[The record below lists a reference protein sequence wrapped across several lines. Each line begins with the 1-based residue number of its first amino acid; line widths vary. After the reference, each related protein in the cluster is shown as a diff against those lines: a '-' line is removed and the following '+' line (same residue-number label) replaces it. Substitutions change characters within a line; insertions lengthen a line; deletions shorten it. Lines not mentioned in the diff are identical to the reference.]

1 MIRYLIRRVGIA
13 IGILFVLSVMMY
25 GMLDLALDP
34 LDDLRQSTQ
43 KNKAELI
50 AARVRMLRLDE
61 PWWVRYWDWLT
72 SFIRGDWGEAWRW
85 GQPVNALLGDA
96 IATSVQ
102 LVFSATIVAILLG
115 VTVGLISALRQYTTF
130 DYSITFVSFVL
141 YSLPVFWV
149 AVLLKQFLAI
159 GFNDYLNNPT
169 LNWGAAIA
177 VSIVSGLFWTGALGG
192 DRKRK
197 LITFASAT
205 AVTLAVILY
214 VVLTGWVSHPKVGVV
229 GIAILGAAAAFAFT
243 VLFAGMSNKRA
254 LYSALTTA
262 ALGVAAYV
270 GVQWLW
276 YYYVADFMM
285 LLGLFALAL
294 ALGFV
299 SGLAWGG
306 PDRMVSAR
314 GGVLVALFL
323 SVVTFFDR
331 VMQTWPVYNSMSE
344 IKGRPIG
351 TIGSVTPGLRGDF
364 WILTLDRLTHLLLP
378 SVALVLISFATY
390 TRYQRGSMLEVLNQD
405 YIRTA
410 RAKGLPER
418 VVIVRHALRNAMLPL
433 ASIIPVD
440 LLGMV
445 GGAVMTETIFGWSGM
460 GKLFIDSMHQS
471 MIDPIMAYVMI
482 IGAIAMAANLLADFL
497 YAVLDPRIR
506 VNA

>member
-1 MIRYLIRRVGIA
+1 MIRYLARRVGIA
-13 IGILFVLSVMMY
+13 VGILFVLSVMMY

-50 AARVRMLRLDE
+50 AQRVRMLRLDE

-72 SFIRGDWGEAWRW
+72 NFVTGDWGMAWRW

-102 LVFSATIVAILLG
+102 LVFSATIVAIILG
-115 VTVGLISALRQYTTF
+115 VTVGLISALRQYTAF

-159 GFNDYLNNPT
+159 GFNDFLNKPT
-169 LNWGAAIA
+169 LNWPLVTA
-177 VSIVSGLFWTGALGG
+177 VVVVSGLFWVGALGG

-197 LITFASAT
+197 LVIFVSAT
-205 AVTLAVILY
+205 AVTLATILFT
-214 VVLTGWVSHPKVGVV
+214 VLTGWIHHPKFGTI
-229 GIAILGAAAAFAFT
+229 GIAVLGVAAALAMT
-243 VLFAGMSNKRA
+243 ILFAGLANKRA

-262 ALGVAAYV
+262 AV
-270 GVQWLW
+270 GVGAYIACQWLW
-276 YYYVADFMM
+276 YYYVATLPMM
-285 LLGLFALAL
+285 AGLLVLAL
-294 ALGFV
+294 AVGV
-299 SGLAWGG
+299 VIGLAWGG
-306 PDRMVSAR
+306 PDKMVSAR
-314 GGVLVALFL
+314 GGALVAFFMA
-323 SVVTFFDR
+323 VATFFDR
-331 VMQTWPVYNSMSE
+331 VMQAWPAYVASPDVR
-344 IKGRPIG
+344 GRPIG
-351 TIGSVTPGLRGDF
+351 TIGSVTPGLNGDF
-364 WILTLDRLTHLLLP
+364 WVSTLDRMTHLLLP

-418 VVIVRHALRNAMLPL
+418 VVIVRHALRNALLPL

-440 LLGMV
+440 LLSMV

-460 GKLFIDSMHQS
+460 GKLFIDSMHMS

>member
-1 MIRYLIRRVGIA
+1 MIRYLARRVGIA
-13 IGILFVLSVMMY
+13 LGILFVLSVMMY

-34 LDDLRQSTQ
+34 LEDLRQSTQ
-43 KNKAELI
+43 KNKAEMI
-50 AARVRMLRLDE
+50 AQRVRMLRLDE

-72 SFIRGDWGEAWRW
+72 NFLTGDWGMAWRW

-102 LVFSATIVAILLG
+102 LVFSATIVAIILG
-115 VTVGLISALRQYTTF
+115 VTVGLISALRQYTAF

-159 GFNDYLNNPT
+159 GFNDFLNNPT
-169 LNWGAAIA
+169 LNWVA
-177 VSIVSGLFWTGALGG
+177 VLAVVIVSGLFWAGALGG

-197 LITFASAT
+197 LIVFASAA
-205 AVTLAVILY
+205 AVTLATILF
-214 VVLTGWVSHPKVGVV
+214 VVLTGWIHHPGFGTV
-229 GIAILGAAAAFAFT
+229 GIAIIGAAIAVAIT
-243 VLFAGMSNKRA
+243 MLFAGMANRRA

-262 ALGVAAYV
+262 AIGVGAYV
-270 GVQWLW
+270 ACQWLW
-276 YYYVADFMM
+276 YYYVATLPMM
-285 LLGLFALAL
+285 FGLLVLAL
-294 ALGFV
+294 AVGFV
-299 SGLAWGG
+299 TGWAWGG

-314 GGVLVALFL
+314 GGVLVALL
-323 SVVTFFDR
+323 MSVATFFDR
-331 VMQTWPVYNSMSE
+331 MMQAWPVYVSSSD

-351 TIGSVTPGLRGDF
+351 TIGSVTPGLNGDF
-364 WILTLDRLTHLLLP
+364 WISTLDRMTHLLLP

-390 TRYQRGSMLEVLNQD
+390 TRYQRGSMLEVMNQD

-418 VVIVRHALRNAMLPL
+418 VVIVRHALRNALLPL

-440 LLGMV
+440 LLSMV

-460 GKLFIDSMHQS
+460 GKLFIDSMHLS

-482 IGAIAMAANLLADFL
+482 IGAIAMAANLVADFL

>member
-34 LDDLRQSTQ
+34 LDDLRQSTL
-43 KNKAELI
+43 KNKEELI
-50 AARVRMLRLDE
+50 AARVKMLRLDD
-61 PWWVRYWDWLT
+61 PWLARYWDWLK
-72 SFIRGDWGEAWRW
+72 SFLTGDWGEAWRW
-85 GQPVNALLGDA
+85 GQKVNALLGDA

-102 LVFSATIVAILLG
+102 LVFSATIIAILLG
-115 VTVGLISALRQYTTF
+115 VTVGLISALRQYTAF
-130 DYSITFVSFVL
+130 DYSITFISFVL

-169 LNWGAAIA
+169 LNWGASIA
-177 VSIVSGLFWTGALGG
+177 VAVVSGLFWAGALGG
-192 DRKRK
+192 NRKRK
-197 LITFASAT
+197 LITFGSA
-205 AVTLAVILY
+205 AVITLAVLWY
-214 VVLTGWVSHPKVGVV
+214 VVETGWIQHPQIGVIGVS
-229 GIAILGAAAAFAFT
+229 ILGAASAFAFT
-243 VLFAGMSNKRA
+243 LLFAGLSNRRA

-262 ALGVAAYV
+262 ALGVGAYV

-276 YYYVADFMM
+276 FYYVTDFKM
-285 LLGLFALAL
+285 LVGLFALAL
-294 ALGFV
+294 AVGFAA
-299 SGLAWGG
+299 GWLWGG

-323 SVVTFFDR
+323 SVVTFFDK
-331 VMQTWPVYNSMSE
+331 VMQAWPIYSAQPEV
-344 IKGRPIG
+344 KGRPIA
-351 TIGSVTPGLRGDF
+351 TIGSVTPGLSGDF
-364 WILTLDRLTHLLLP
+364 WIYTLDRLTHLLLP
-378 SVALVLISFATY
+378 SIALVLISFATY

-418 VVIVRHALRNAMLPL
+418 VVIVRHALRNALLPL

-440 LLGMV
+440 LLSMV
-445 GGAVMTETIFGWSGM
+445 GGAVITETIFGWSGM
-460 GKLFIDSMHQS
+460 GKLFIDSMRLS

-482 IGAIAMAANLLADFL
+482 VGVIAMTANLLADFL

>member
-1 MIRYLIRRVGIA
+1 
-13 IGILFVLSVMMY
+13 
-25 GMLDLALDP
+25 
-34 LDDLRQSTQ
+34 
-43 KNKAELI
+43 
-50 AARVRMLRLDE
+50 
-61 PWWVRYWDWLT
+61 
-72 SFIRGDWGEAWRW
+72 
-85 GQPVNALLGDA
+85 
-96 IATSVQ
+96 
-102 LVFSATIVAILLG
+102 
-115 VTVGLISALRQYTTF
+115 
-130 DYSITFVSFVL
+130 
-141 YSLPVFWV
+141 
-149 AVLLKQFLAI
+149 
-159 GFNDYLNNPT
+159 
-169 LNWGAAIA
+169 
-177 VSIVSGLFWTGALGG
+177 
-192 DRKRK
+192 
-197 LITFASAT
+197 
-205 AVTLAVILY
+205 
-214 VVLTGWVSHPKVGVV
+214 
-229 GIAILGAAAAFAFT
+229 
-243 VLFAGMSNKRA
+243 
-254 LYSALTTA
+254 
-262 ALGVAAYV
+262 
-270 GVQWLW
+270 
-276 YYYVADFMM
+276 
-285 LLGLFALAL
+285 
-294 ALGFV
+294 
-299 SGLAWGG
+299 
-306 PDRMVSAR
+306 MVSAR

-331 VMQTWPVYNSMSE
+331 VMQTWPIYNSMSE

>member
-1 MIRYLIRRVGIA
+1 MIRYLARRVGIA
-13 IGILFVLSVMMY
+13 LGILFVLSVMMY
-25 GMLDLALDP
+25 AMLNLALDP
-34 LDDLRQSTQ
+34 LEDLRQSTQ
-43 KNKAELI
+43 KNKAEMI
-50 AARVRMLRLDE
+50 AQRVRMLRLDE

-72 SFIRGDWGEAWRW
+72 NFLAGDWGTAWRW

-159 GFNDYLNNPT
+159 GFNDFLNNPT
-169 LNWGAAIA
+169 LNWGVVIA
-177 VSIVSGLFWTGALGG
+177 VVIVSGLFWAGALGG
-192 DRKRK
+192 DRRRK
-197 LITFASAT
+197 LIVFASAA
-205 AVTLAVILY
+205 AVTLVSILFVVI
-214 VVLTGWVSHPKVGVV
+214 TGWIHNPKFGTV
-229 GIAILGAAAAFAFT
+229 GIAILGVAAAFAMT
-243 VLFAGMSNKRA
+243 LLFAGMANKRA

-262 ALGVAAYV
+262 GVGVAAYV
-270 GVQWLW
+270 ACQWLW
-276 YYYVADFMM
+276 YYYVATLPMM
-285 LLGLFALAL
+285 FGLLVLAL
-294 ALGFV
+294 AIGFAT
-299 SGLAWGG
+299 GWAWGG
-306 PDRMVSAR
+306 PDKMVSAR
-314 GGVLVALFL
+314 GGVLVALFM
-323 SVVTFFDR
+323 SVATFFDR
-331 VMQTWPVYNSMSE
+331 IMQAWPAYVSSPDVR
-344 IKGRPIG
+344 GRPIG
-351 TIGSVTPGLRGDF
+351 TIGSVTPGLGGDF
-364 WILTLDRLTHLLLP
+364 WISTLDRMTHLLLP

-390 TRYQRGSMLEVLNQD
+390 TRYQRGSMLEVMNQD

-418 VVIVRHALRNAMLPL
+418 IVIVRHALRNALLPL

-440 LLGMV
+440 LLSMV

-460 GKLFIDSMHQS
+460 GKLFIDSMHLS

-482 IGAIAMAANLLADFL
+482 IGAIAMTANLVADFL